1 MSDWKIEKGPVEI
14 DELQAYIHD
23 LSDIRNKE
31 DFPRL
36 KFHEETLIIT
46 DILNKFKGKH
56 RMVTTDSKGRKK
68 LFDISDALY
77 SDGKLLYFADEF
89 VEIGWKE
96 YYSHWKKI
104 GTRPD
109 VIEWGGVPYIVY
121 SITKITDEDSL
132 YLTIGS
138 KPTERVMIRLD
149 EDTVITRD
157 HTRLY
162 GKPKWIIK
170 FAKNVSYQMKWD

>member
-1 MSDWKIEKGPVEI
+1 MSDWKIEKGPVAI
-14 DELQAYIHD
+14 DELQAYIQD

-31 DFPRL
+31 DFPKLQFR
-36 KFHEETLIIT
+36 EETLIIT
-46 DILNKFKGKH
+46 DILNKFEGKY
-56 RMVTTDSKGRKK
+56 RMITTDSRGRKK

-89 VEIGWKE
+89 VEIGWRE
-96 YYSHWKKI
+96 YYNHWKKL

-109 VIEWGGVPYIVY
+109 VIEWGGFAYIVH
-121 SITKITDEDSL
+121 SITKITGEDAL

-149 EDTVITRD
+149 QDTVITRD
-157 HTRLY
+157 HTRLT

-170 FAKNVSYQMKWD
+170 YAKNVSYQMKWD